1 MGKLNAQKRL
11 YRARATRRAGD
22 DMDPLKRLTRAELIR
37 IICKLETQT
46 PINLRAGV
54 DGKAASKHVP
64 TMLVNGPVRSGQTV
78 TFEEGDLII
87 VGSVASGA
95 EIVAGGSIHIYG
107 ALRGRAYAGTSDQ
120 LGARIF
126 CQKLEA
132 ELVAI
137 GGISR
142 ICDDSE
148 TSLRGHAVHAW
159 RAGNSIELAA
169 LSKLAD
175 SHNHPEIREAV
186 ASLELR
192 QAIIEEPQGSRRAS
206 TARFSW
212 ARPLD
217 WVWRLTSTKY
227 GTTALKAR
235 AG

>member
-1 MGKLNAQKRL
+1 MGKPSAQNRL
-11 YRARATRRAGD
+11 YRARGAGRAD
-22 DMDPLKRLTRAELIR
+22 DDTDQLKRLTRAELIR
-37 IICKLETQT
+37 IISKLETQT
-46 PINLRAGV
+46 PINVRATGI
-54 DGKAASKHVP
+54 DGKAASRHVP
-64 TMLVNGPVRSGQTV
+64 TRLVNGPVRSGQTV
-78 TFEEGDLII
+78 TFEEGDVII
-87 VGSVASGA
+87 VGSVGSGA

-142 ICDDSE
+142 MSDDLE
-148 TSLRGHAVHAW
+148 TSLRGRAAHAW
-159 RAGNSIELAA
+159 RAGNDIELAA
-169 LSKLAD
+169 LCELAD
-175 SHNHPEIREAV
+175 SRDPESREAV